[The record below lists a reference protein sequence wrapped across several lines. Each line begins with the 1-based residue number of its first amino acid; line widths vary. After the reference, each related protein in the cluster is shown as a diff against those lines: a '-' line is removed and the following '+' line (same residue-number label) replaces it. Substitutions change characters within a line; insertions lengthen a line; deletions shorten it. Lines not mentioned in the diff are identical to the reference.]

1 MSIMNIKTILM
12 CSVCAGLAACAPA
25 AKDVDVDQPPKD
37 INFERSLAKAKA
49 LSDLNVFITLSPSAQ
64 DVTPDGKLSGIVLAV
79 KDNIHV
85 AGLPNTAGT
94 DALSEFVPAK
104 DAPVIAR
111 LRAEGAQILGKA
123 NMHELAFGITSINAR
138 FGAVKNP
145 YDQTRFAGGSSGGTA
160 VAVATRIVPAAIG
173 TDTGGSLRIPAALN
187 GVIGFR
193 PSLGRYPAG
202 DITPISH
209 TRDVPGPMALTME
222 MITLLDSVM
231 ADRPQVKTK
240 IDISTLRLGVA
251 RNPFYKDLNPET
263 SRVMEATL
271 EKLRKAG
278 VTLVEADMD
287 DLEDINGNT
296 GFPIALYEVN
306 QELDAYL
313 SQYKTGVN
321 FFELA
326 ERVQSRDVRNLFSE
340 LSKDFDEDGH
350 PDGIIT
356 KKVYE
361 AALNEYRPQMI
372 ALYQQYFKE
381 QNIDALIFPTTVL
394 PAGTIEETL
403 NDQFGMIQHNDRRVQ
418 IFPIYIRNTDAGS
431 NAGLP
436 GISLPIGL
444 TKDGLPVGL
453 ELDSLPGEDEKLLA
467 IATALEP
474 LFERLPAPD
483 MQP

>member
-1 MSIMNIKTILM
+1 MNIISVKTVLL
-12 CSVCAGLAACAPA
+12 CSVFAGLAGCATETKNSETSP
-25 AKDVDVDQPPKD
+25 PPKD
-37 INFERSLAKAKA
+37 ANFERSLAKAKEMA
-49 LSDLNVFITLSPSAQ
+49 DLNVFITLSPSAQ
-64 DVTPDGKLSGIVLAV
+64 NVTPGGKLSGIVLAV

-94 DALSEFVPAK
+94 DALSEFVPAQ

-145 YDQTRFAGGSSGGTA
+145 YDLTRFAGGSSGGPA

-173 TDTGGSLRIPAALN
+173 TDTGGSLRIPASLS

-202 DITPISH
+202 DMTPISH

-231 ADRPQVKTK
+231 ADRPQVKAA

-287 DLEDINGNT
+287 DLEDINTNT
-296 GFPIALYEVN
+296 GFPLALYEVN
-306 QELDAYL
+306 QELEVYL
-313 SQYKTGVN
+313 AEYKTGVS

-326 ERVQSRDVRNLFSE
+326 ERVQSRDVSNLFYE
-340 LSKDFDEDGH
+340 LSKDFDKDGH

-356 KKVYE
+356 KDVYE
-361 AALNEYRPQMI
+361 AALNEYRPQLI
-372 ALYQQYFKE
+372 ALYEKYFE
-381 QNIDALIFPTTVL
+381 QQNIDALIFPTTVL
-394 PAGTIEETL
+394 PAGTIKETL
-403 NDQFGMIQHNDRRVQ
+403 NDQFGMIQHNGRWVQ
-418 IFPIYIRNTDAGS
+418 IFPTYIRNTGPGS

-453 ELDSLPGEDEKLLA
+453 ELDSLPGDDEKLLA

-474 LFERLPAPD
+474 LFDRLPAPA